1 MLPFHLW
8 LPEAHVESPTEGSV
22 ILAGVLL
29 KVGLYG
35 MLRILLQIFYE
46 VTMYYY
52 VIVVLLGIL
61 SIFYT
66 SLTTLRQ
73 IDIKRVIAYSSI
85 AYESLCVGINVL

>member
-35 MLRILLQIFYE
+35 MLRIF
-46 VTMYYY
+46 VTDF
-52 VIVVLLGIL
+52 L
-61 SIFYT
+61 
-66 SLTTLRQ
+66 
-73 IDIKRVIAYSSI
+73 
-85 AYESLCVGINVL
+85 